1 MFWQQNMQ
9 TLGDSNKISPT
20 PLPPTPVAGTSP
32 PSLRPPLR
40 PLRSP
45 PPPAP
50 CPAQPPSSL
59 RAAASS
65 SISAAPAAASSS
77 ARALP
82 VDTHPFASA
91 SPSPVCP
98 PQPRFI
104 QRRRRP
110 HAPYLL
116 GAAPTGH
123 GPHHH
128 LRLLHSGVWA
138 RAVGSGTVPSSSS
151 SGWVRAGGSRG
162 RPFPPAASTVV
173 PHPAEDPSRVESRYF
188 LVRSVDPSA
197 LLGYQSCLFWAATW
211 GIATCGNGNPHPLCG
226 K

>member
-1 MFWQQNMQ
+1 MYCIIYYLHVNNSCFGNKICK

-20 PLPPTPVAGTSP
+20 PVPPTPVTATLP

-50 CPAQPPSSL
+50 RPST
-59 RAAASS
+59 
-65 SISAAPAAASSS
+65 PC
-77 ARALP
+77 
-82 VDTHPFASA
+82 PFASA

-138 RAVGSGTVPSSSS
+138 RASDPGPC
-151 SGWVRAGGSRG
+151 RRLLPRGGSEQADPADAPFRRQRRRSFPTPRRIHPVSNRG
-162 RPFPPAASTVV
+162 I
-173 PHPAEDPSRVESRYF
+173 
-188 LVRSVDPSA
+188 
-197 LLGYQSCLFWAATW
+197 FW
-211 GIATCGNGNPHPLCG
+211 
-226 K
+226 